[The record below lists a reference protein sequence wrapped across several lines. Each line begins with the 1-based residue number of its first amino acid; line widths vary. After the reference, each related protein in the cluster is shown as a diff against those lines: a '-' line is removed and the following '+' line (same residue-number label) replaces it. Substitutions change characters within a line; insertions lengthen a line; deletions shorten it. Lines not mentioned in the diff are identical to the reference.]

1 MSLTLRG
8 DVCATDTTDG
18 MVLLDEV
25 TGRYWQLN
33 RTAALVLRSLLDGAE
48 PPEAA
53 RALREAYPRL
63 SAERAGADTASITRA
78 LTTARLVVP
87 A

>member
-1 MSLTLRG
+1 MRLILRPG
-8 DVCATDTTDG
+8 VCTTDTPDG

-33 RTAALVLRSLLDGAE
+33 RTAALVLRSLLDGVE
-48 PPEAA
+48 PPDTA

-63 SAERAGADTASITRA
+63 AAERADADAASITRE
-78 LTTARLVVP
+78 LTEARLVVP

>member
-1 MSLTLRG
+1 M
-8 DVCATDTTDG
+8 TDTPDG

-33 RTAALVLRSLLDGAE
+33 RTAALVLRSLIDGTD
-48 PPEAA
+48 PPDTA
-53 RALREAYPRL
+53 RALRAAYPRL
-63 SAERAGADTASITRA
+63 TAERADADTASITRA
-78 LTTARLVVP
+78 LTEARLVVP

>member
-1 MSLTLRG
+1 MSLTLRPG
-8 DVCATDTTDG
+8 VCTTDTPDG

-33 RTAALVLRSLLDGAE
+33 RTAALVLRSLIDGRE
-48 PPEAA
+48 PPDTA
-53 RALREAYPRL
+53 RALRDAYPKL
-63 SAERAGADTASITRA
+63 TAERADADTASITDELLA
-78 LTTARLVVP
+78 ARLVVP

>member
-1 MSLTLRG
+1 MSLTLRP
-8 DVCATDTTDG
+8 DVCATDTPDG

-33 RTAALVLRSLLDGAE
+33 GSAALVLRTLLTGAE
-48 PPEAA
+48 PPDAA
-53 RALREAYPRL
+53 RALRAAHPRL
-63 SAERAGADTASITRA
+63 TAERADDDTAAITGA
-78 LTTARLVVP
+78 LLAARLVVP

>member
-1 MSLTLRG
+1 MSLSLRS
-8 DVCATDTTDG
+8 DVCATDTADG

-33 RTAALVLRSLLDGAE
+33 RTAALVLRGLIDGAE
-48 PPEAA
+48 PSDMA
-53 RALREAYPRL
+53 RALCEAYPRL
-63 SAERAGADTASITRA
+63 TAERADADTASITRA
-78 LTTARLVVP
+78 LMASRLVVP